1 MIFSELW
8 LREILNFNINVNSL
22 INKLTISGF
31 EVDNVNLLIN
41 NNISGLVIGVITE
54 IRYLPKLNN
63 LFLLKI
69 NIGYKI
75 INIIL
80 DNIIVNINTK
90 VVVAPVG
97 ATTITNKYIKYAKIN
112 GIPSEGILC
121 SFLDLGIN
129 EYGNNIII
137 LPHDAPIGYDI
148 KKYLNLDDN
157 IINVNIP
164 FNRIDCYNVLGL
176 AREIL
181 TLNNVKFNLFNYY
194 HITPPKIKDVIK
206 INIKVPYICPIF
218 LSRIIKNIRINNPLP
233 IWLLEKLRRVGIKL
247 TFSILDIINYIFL
260 ELGYVVMIFNKNIVS
275 NGIIIRKL
283 KLTDNIEQNK
293 LNFLPKNIVISNYK
307 KILSYLELSNNI
319 NDNIDIVINCAFF
332 NTLDNITYI
341 NKFTTHNNFNVV
353 MNKLDYHLVTVVIEK
368 TTELLVKIYGGIPG
382 PITSITYNKL
392 LPKNKQIILKK
403 SKLYKITG
411 VKIPSYNVD
420 NILYNIG
427 CLVDKKKYS
436 WYVYSPSWR
445 CDLLQEED
453 LIEELIR
460 IYGFDNIYS
469 NDQLNNNKYIT
480 LSKYKLSTLL
490 DRTKILLVDKGY
502 QEIISYSFIDKK
514 LQTLLYPNKKLV
526 TLINPIN
533 INMSSMRLSL
543 LPGLIHV
550 LIYNKNRQLQCI
562 RLFESG
568 FCFSYKNC
576 NNSNNRIVQHFMLS
590 GLIYGN
596 YSYKHWNLSNRL
608 LDFYDIKGDLESIF
622 ILIDIID
629 NIEFRVCNDPLLHPG
644 QSAYIFF
651 KNTYIGLIGTIH
663 PLIQKKL
670 SLSNKILVF
679 ELLWNYIN
687 KFKKN
692 RKINLLS
699 KYPVSY
705 RELSI
710 IISDDILSIDIIKE
724 CKKCIDTSLINVRI
738 FDVYKGGNISK
749 GYKSVTISI
758 KIQNYSRNL
767 EENEISSIVN
777 KCFLKLKQR
786 FGAYLR

>member
-1 MIFSELW
+1 
-8 LREILNFNINVNSL
+8 
-22 INKLTISGF
+22 
-31 EVDNVNLLIN
+31 
-41 NNISGLVIGVITE
+41 VITE
-54 IRYLPKLNN
+54 IKYLSKLNN

-69 NIGYKI
+69 NIGDKI

-80 DNIIVNINTK
+80 DSKIIDINK

-97 ATTITNKYIKYAKIN
+97 ATTIIHKHIRYTKIN
-112 GIPSEGILC
+112 GISSEGILC

-129 EYGNNIII
+129 EYGNNIIT
-137 LPHDAPIGYDI
+137 LPNDAPIGYDI
-148 KKYLNLDDN
+148 KKYLNLNDN

-181 TLNNVKFNLFNYY
+181 ILNNIKFNLFNYY
-194 HITPPKIKDVIK
+194 RIIPPKVKDVIK
-206 INIKVPYICPIF
+206 ITVKVPCICPIY
-218 LSRIIKNIRINNPLP
+218 LSRIIKNISINNPLP
-233 IWLLEKLRRVGIKL
+233 MWLLEKLRRVGIKL

-260 ELGYVVMIFNKNIVS
+260 ELGYVVMIFNKNIVN
-275 NGIIIRKL
+275 NGIIVRKL
-283 KLTDNIEQNK
+283 KSTDNIEQNK
-293 LNFLPKNIVISNYK
+293 LNFLPKNVVISNYK
-307 KILSYLELSNNI
+307 KVLSYLELSNNI
-319 NDNIDIVINCAFF
+319 NDNVDIVINCAFF
-332 NTLDNITYI
+332 NTLDSINYI
-341 NKFTTHNNFNVV
+341 NKFTTHNNFNII

-368 TTELLVKIYGGIPG
+368 TTELLVKVYGGIPG
-382 PITSITYNKL
+382 PITSVTYNKL
-392 LPKNKQIILKK
+392 LPKSKQIILKK
-403 SKLYKITG
+403 NKLCKITG
-411 VKIPSYNVD
+411 VKIPSYDVD
-420 NILYNIG
+420 NILFNIG
-427 CLVDKKKYS
+427 CLVNKKKYS
-436 WYVYSPSWR
+436 WYVYPPSWR
-445 CDLLQEED
+445 HDLLQEED

-460 IYGFDNIYS
+460 IYGFDNIY
-469 NDQLNNNKYIT
+469 NNNKLNNNKCIT

-490 DRTKILLVDKGY
+490 DRTKMLLVDKGY
-502 QEIISYSFIDKK
+502 QEIISYSFINKQ

-543 LPGLIHV
+543 LPGLIQV

-568 FCFSYKNC
+568 FCFSYNKNSK
-576 NNSNNRIVQHFMLS
+576 NSNHIVQYFMLS
-590 GLIYGN
+590 GLAYGN

-622 ILIDIID
+622 TLTNIMD

-644 QSAYIFF
+644 QSAYIFL

-663 PLIQKKL
+663 PLIQKEL
-670 SLSNKILVF
+670 SLSHKVLVF
-679 ELLWNYIN
+679 ELLWNYID

-699 KYPVSY
+699 KYPISY

-710 IISDDILSIDIIKE
+710 IVSDDILSIDIIKE
-724 CKKCIDTSLINVRI
+724 CKKCIDTSLINVKI
-738 FDVYKGGNISK
+738 FDVYKGSNISK
-749 GYKSVTISI
+749 GYKSITISI

-767 EENEISSIVN
+767 EENEISDIVN
-777 KCFLKLKQR
+777 KCFLKLKQK